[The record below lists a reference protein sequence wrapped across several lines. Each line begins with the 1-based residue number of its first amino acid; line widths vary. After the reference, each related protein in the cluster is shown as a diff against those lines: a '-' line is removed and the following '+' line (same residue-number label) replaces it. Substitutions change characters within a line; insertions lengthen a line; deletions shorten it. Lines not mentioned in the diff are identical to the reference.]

1 MTSIVEKIAYSLSAK
16 SRKKKFL
23 QFLEKIAPERNESIV
38 DVGVNTT
45 EYSKTDNYLENSY
58 IHPEKITAVG
68 LGDISAFT
76 SRYPLIHT
84 VSADGLALPFENDT
98 FDIAYSNAVIEH
110 VGDYEKQLQFLRELI
125 RVTKR
130 GYLTTPNKLFP
141 FEVHTR
147 VPLLHL
153 ILSKKYFDAFLG
165 WIGKSW
171 ATGDYMH
178 LLSLQELHLL
188 FSESGIT
195 DYTVIK
201 NRLFLFPMTFTVVW
215 KK

>member
-23 QFLEKIAPERNESIV
+23 QFLEKIAPERNESII

-84 VSADGLALPFENDT
+84 VSADGLALPFDNDT

-153 ILSKKYFDAFLG
+153 ILSKKYFDTFLG